1 MELEKQIEFVAAARR
16 VARDKL
22 DQKKASLAK
31 WEEVNQDLLKDVL
44 MAADVVST
52 AENQLREFTLQAYAE
67 TGNKAPAVGVGI
79 REVTKL
85 EYDNKEAFNWAIG
98 HEMALKLDSRAFEKI
113 AKASPLDFVK
123 TYQEPQATIATN
135 LD

>member
-98 HEMALKLDSRAFEKI
+98 HEMALKLDGRAFEKI
-113 AKASPLDFVK
+113 ANTFPIHFV
-123 TYQEPQATIATN
+123 TITTEPQATIATN